1 MVSAENLR
9 QILQHRITEAGG
21 AAIWARNAKISHSM
35 VSLTLTGERECGDKM
50 AAALGYKRK
59 VVFEALQ
66 VVESD

>member
-35 VSLTLTGERECGDKM
+35 VSLTLTGEREAGDKM
-50 AAALGYKRK
+50 AAALGYKRR
-59 VVFEALQ
+59 VVFEALAN
-66 VVESD
+66 D